1 MGVAVAVGVE
11 VTVGVEVADVV
22 VGAAAF
28 GVVVP
33 VTPALVLVVVVELLK
48 PPATREVRI
57 SAVIARMATAA
68 Q

>member
-1 MGVAVAVGVE
+1 VE

-33 VTPALVLVVVVELLK
+33 VTPAMVVVVVVVLLK
-48 PPATREVRI
+48 PPATGEVAI
-57 SAVIARMATAA
+57 SAAIARMATAP